1 MNGGNR
7 TSVSN
12 IVSGVVFSDQNL
24 DTGGEL
30 VVGAVGR
37 RQNVF
42 TRDNTATTPGGR
54 LSCCYKS
61 NLNTNRKKIQLDFN

>member
-12 IVSGVVFSDQNL
+12 IVSCVVFANQNL

-42 TRDNTATTPGGR
+42 TRDNTATTPGSR

-61 NLNTNRKKIQLDFN
+61 NLNTNRKKDLIRF

>member
-42 TRDNTATTPGGR
+42 TRDDTATTPGGR
-54 LSCCYKS
+54 PRAYLPKEA
-61 NLNTNRKKIQLDFN
+61 LLLQHPPQKHI